1 MFSNSKQMT
10 IELEEQTDLEYP
22 KPTIHHVVIDCSTV
36 AYLDDAG
43 VQGIRQVRNLVT
55 IVCS

>member
-10 IELEEQTDLEYP
+10 IELEEQTDVEYP

-43 VQGIRQVRNLVT
+43 VQGIRQVRN
-55 IVCS
+55 